1 MNMETLPRIPA
12 KYQEDIRKASNLLKS
27 EGCKAVYLFGS
38 MITGKIHES
47 SDIDIGIK
55 GLPPENFFKVYSKLY
70 RNLENE
76 VDLVDFDEEN
86 QFFSILEKH
95 GEIIEIG

>member
-1 MNMETLPRIPA
+1 MNKETVPKIPA
-12 KYQEDIRKASNLLKS
+12 KYQEDVKKASVLLKN

-38 MITGKIHES
+38 MVTGKIHES
-47 SDIDIGIK
+47 SGIDIGIK
-55 GLPPENFFKVYSKLY
+55 GLLPEDFFKVYSKLY

-86 QFFSILEKH
+86 QFFSMLEKQ
-95 GEIIEIG
+95 GEIIKIG

>member
-1 MNMETLPRIPA
+1 MNKKILPKIPA
-12 KYQEDIRKASNLLKS
+12 KYQEDVRKASTLLKS

-38 MITGKIHES
+38 MVTGKIHES

-55 GLPPENFFKVYSKLY
+55 GLLPENFFKVYSKLY

-86 QFFSILEKH
+86 QFFSMLEKQ
-95 GEIIEIG
+95 GEIIKIG